1 MKASPSIHGLSN
13 RTTALSLWA
22 LCLTGAVL
30 GALTLNGYYAFVIG
44 QIALLAIAGIGLNI
58 LVGLSGQFSFGHA
71 AFYAIGAYAV
81 AICTSRGWLPFWL
94 AWPLGVVVAAGVGA
108 LLALPALRVKGPY
121 LAMVTIA
128 FGLVVEQTLVEA
140 ESLTGGQSGILQ
152 IAPLSLAGVVLDD
165 RAMAIV
171 AIVVA
176 AFVMGAY
183 HVLAANGW
191 GQAMRAVRD
200 SETAAASIGINPMR
214 TRIVAFTLSAGCCA
228 LAGGLSAPLNS
239 FVTPQSFN
247 LSLSILLVLIVL
259 IGGGGT
265 RPGPAIGAI
274 VIGLLPEILSSF
286 EAYRVLAYATLVLLV
301 LWLAPTGIA
310 GLLASA
316 RRDDGPQANAVPFAT
331 LLAARRREALR
342 GSALGIQ
349 FGGVRA
355 IDNLDIDI
363 PAATVTALIGPNGAG
378 KSTII
383 NILSGFY
390 RSDSGQRIMGEKSL
404 APGRPWLSAQAG
416 IARTYQ
422 TSALFDSMSVED
434 NVLLAMRKG
443 NLGPLLGRAL
453 THAASDRER
462 ARALLAACG
471 FGGAPS
477 TPANALAHVDR
488 RLVEIARALATDPD
502 VILLDEPAAGLSQAE
517 KRILGELLRD
527 IAGAGIGVGLVEHDM
542 GLVMSTSDRVVVL
555 QTGAMIASGTPA
567 EIQADPVVRGA
578 YLGER
583 RMGRQAP
590 TIERH
595 TELCL
600 AAYALHA
607 GYGAVDVL
615 HGVDIEIRHGEAVAL
630 LGANGAGKSTIMR
643 ILSGLLEPRSG
654 HLRMEKTQINAHAVA
669 ARVRQGL
676 VLVPEGRQ
684 VFPELS
690 VRDNLRL
697 GAYTCPGGASQRIE
711 HILQRFPCLATMLD
725 RKAGLLSGGEQ
736 QMLAVGRALMAQ
748 PRVLLLDE
756 PSLGL
761 SPQATSD
768 LFGQL
773 VTLRDEGMAMLIVD
787 QMADLAL
794 ALTSRAYVMSQGR
807 IITKGPS
814 DQIAAS
820 GDLEDAYL
828 G

>member
-1 MKASPSIHGLSN
+1 MIASPSHRSV
-13 RTTALSLWA
+13 ALSLWVLLLAGA
-22 LCLTGAVL
+22 LA

-71 AFYAIGAYAV
+71 AFYAIGAYSV
-81 AICTSRGWLPFWL
+81 AICTSRGWMPFWL
-94 AWPLGVVVAAGVGA
+94 AWPLGIGIATGVGG

-140 ESLTGGQSGILQ
+140 ESLTGGQGGILQ
-152 IAPLSLAGVVLDD
+152 IAPLSLGGTVLGD

-171 AIVVA
+171 AIVA
-176 AFVMGAY
+176 AALVMGAY
-183 HVLAANGW
+183 RILSANGW

-214 TRIVAFTLSAGCCA
+214 VRIVAFMLSAGCCA

-239 FVTPQSFN
+239 FVIPQSFN
-247 LSLSILLVLIVL
+247 LGLSILLVLVVL
-259 IGGGGT
+259 IGGAGS
-265 RPGPAIGAI
+265 RPGPVLGAI

-286 EAYRVLAYATLVLLV
+286 EAYRVLAYAALVLLV

-310 GLLASA
+310 GLFGPA
-316 RRDDGPQANAVPFAT
+316 REDDGLPVEAMPFAT
-331 LLAARRREALR
+331 LLPARPRETLH
-342 GSALGIQ
+342 GHTLGIR
-349 FGGVRA
+349 FGGVQA
-355 IDNLDIDI
+355 IDSLDIDV

-378 KSTII
+378 KSTVI

-390 RSDSGQRIMGEKSL
+390 RSDGGQRTLGDRPL
-404 APGRPWLSAQAG
+404 PPGRPWLSAQAG
-416 IARTYQ
+416 VARTYQ
-422 TSALFDSMSVED
+422 TSALFDSMSVEE

-443 NLGPLLGRAL
+443 RLGHLLGRA
-453 THAASDRER
+453 TNRSAADREH

-471 FGGAPS
+471 FAGAPA
-477 TPANALAHVDR
+477 TPADALAHVDR
-488 RLVEIARALATDPD
+488 RLVEIARALATDPE

-517 KRILGELLRD
+517 KRILGDLLRH
-527 IAGAGIGVGLVEHDM
+527 IAQAGIGVGLVEHDM
-542 GLVMSTSDRVVVL
+542 GLVMGISDRIAVL
-555 QTGAMIASGTPA
+555 QTGALIASGTPA
-567 EIQADPVVRGA
+567 EIQADPVVRAA

-583 RMGRQAP
+583 RMGRQARAVEKLGEP
-590 TIERH
+590 
-595 TELCL
+595 CL
-600 AAYALHA
+600 GAYALHA

-615 HGVDIEIRHGEAVAL
+615 HGVDIEVRRGEAVAL
-630 LGANGAGKSTIMR
+630 LGANGAGKSTLMR
-643 ILSGLLEPRSG
+643 ILSGLLTASSG
-654 HLRMEKTQINAHAVA
+654 HLRMDGTQINGHSTA

-676 VLVPEGRQ
+676 ALVPEGRQ

-697 GAYTCPGGASQRIE
+697 GAYTRPRGAAQRME
-711 HILQRFPCLATMLD
+711 QVLRRFPQLATMLE
-725 RKAGLLSGGEQ
+725 RQAGLLSGGEQ

-748 PRVLLLDE
+748 PRILLLDE

-768 LFGQL
+768 LFDQL
-773 VTLRDEGMAMLIVD
+773 ETVRDEGVAMLIVD

-794 ALTSRAYVMSQGR
+794 ALSSRAYVLSQGR
-807 IITKGPS
+807 VRAKGS
-814 DQIAAS
+814 SAQIAAG
-820 GDLEDAYL
+820 GDLEAAYL

>member
-1 MKASPSIHGLSN
+1 MNASPSIHGLSN
-13 RTTALSLWA
+13 GTTALSLWA
-22 LCLTGAVL
+22 LCLAGALVC
-30 GALTLNGYYAFVIG
+30 ALTLNGYYAFVIG

-152 IAPLSLAGVVLDD
+152 IAPLSLAGAALGD

-176 AFVMGAY
+176 AVVMGAY

-214 TRIVAFTLSAGCCA
+214 TRIVAFMLSAGCCA

-310 GLLASA
+310 GLLAPA
-316 RRDDGPQANAVPFAT
+316 RRDDGPQAHAVPFAT

-355 IDNLDIDI
+355 IDSLDIDI
-363 PAATVTALIGPNGAG
+363 PAATITALIGPNGAG
-378 KSTII
+378 KSTAI

-390 RSDSGQRIMGEKSL
+390 RSDSGQRMLGEKPL
-404 APGRPWLSAQAG
+404 LPGRPWLSAQAG

-434 NVLLAMRKG
+434 NVLLAMRRG

-453 THAASDRER
+453 TYATSERER
-462 ARALLAACG
+462 ARGLLAACG
-471 FGGAPS
+471 FAGVPS
-477 TPANALAHVDR
+477 TPAGALAHVDR
-488 RLVEIARALATDPD
+488 RLVEIARALATDPE

-517 KRILGELLRD
+517 KRILGDLLRD
-527 IAGAGIGVGLVEHDM
+527 IARTGIGVGLVEHDM
-542 GLVMSTSDRVVVL
+542 GLVMGTSDKVVVL

-567 EIQADPVVRGA
+567 EIQADPVVRAA

-583 RMGRQAP
+583 RMDRQAP
-590 TIERH
+590 AIEKH
-595 TELCL
+595 AEPCL

-615 HGVDIEIRHGEAVAL
+615 HGVDIEIRRGEAVAL
-630 LGANGAGKSTIMR
+630 LGANGAGKSTMMR
-643 ILSGLLEPRSG
+643 ILSGLLAPRSG
-654 HLRMEKTQINAHAVA
+654 HLRLEGTQINEYSVG

-711 HILQRFPCLATMLD
+711 HILQRFPRLATMLD

-736 QMLAVGRALMAQ
+736 QMLALGRALMAQ

-761 SPQATSD
+761 SPLATSD
-768 LFGQL
+768 LFEQL
-773 VTLRDEGMAMLIVD
+773 VTLRDDGIAMLIVD

-807 IITKGPS
+807 IVTKGPS
-814 DQIAAS
+814 PQIAAS

>member
-1 MKASPSIHGLSN
+1 MNASPSIHGLTN

-22 LCLTGAVL
+22 LCLGGAVI

-58 LVGLSGQFSFGHA
+58 LVGLGGQFSFGHA

-152 IAPLSLAGVVLDD
+152 IAPLSLAGVALDD

-171 AIVVA
+171 AIIVA
-176 AFVMGAY
+176 AVVMGAY
-183 HVLAANGW
+183 HILAANGW

-214 TRIVAFTLSAGCCA
+214 TRVVAFMLSAGCCA

-265 RPGPAIGAI
+265 RPGPVIGAI

-310 GLLASA
+310 GLLAPA
-316 RRDDGPQANAVPFAT
+316 RRDGAPQAHSLPFAT
-331 LLAARRREALR
+331 LLSARPRAALR

-355 IDNLDIDI
+355 IDKLDIDI

-378 KSTII
+378 KSTVI

-390 RSDSGQRIMGEKSL
+390 RSDSGQRMLGAKTL
-404 APGRPWLSAQAG
+404 LPGRPWLSAQAG
-416 IARTYQ
+416 VARTYQ

-443 NLGPLLGRAL
+443 SLGPLLGRAL
-453 THAASDRER
+453 THTTSERER
-462 ARALLAACG
+462 ACALLAACG
-471 FGGAPS
+471 FAGSPS
-477 TPANALAHVDR
+477 TRADSLAHVDR
-488 RLVEIARALATDPD
+488 RLVEIARALATDPE
-502 VILLDEPAAGLSQAE
+502 VILLDEPAAGLSPAE
-517 KRILGELLRD
+517 KRIVGDLLRD

-542 GLVMSTSDRVVVL
+542 GLVMGTSDKIVVL
-555 QTGAMIASGTPA
+555 QTGAMIARGTPA
-567 EIQADPVVRGA
+567 EIQADPVVRAA

-583 RMGRQAP
+583 RMDRQAP
-590 TIERH
+590 AIEKH
-595 TELCL
+595 AEPYL

-615 HGVDIEIRHGEAVAL
+615 HGVDIEIRRGEAVAL
-630 LGANGAGKSTIMR
+630 LGANGAGKSTIMG
-643 ILSGLLEPRSG
+643 ILSGLLAPRSG
-654 HLRMEKTQINAHAVA
+654 HLRMDGTQINENSVV

-711 HILQRFPCLATMLD
+711 HILQRFPRLATMLD

-773 VTLRDEGMAMLIVD
+773 VALRDEGMAMLIVD

-794 ALTSRAYVMSQGR
+794 ALSSRAYVMSQGR
-807 IITKGPS
+807 IVTKGLS
-814 DQIAAS
+814 SQIAAN
-820 GDLEDAYL
+820 GDLGDAYL